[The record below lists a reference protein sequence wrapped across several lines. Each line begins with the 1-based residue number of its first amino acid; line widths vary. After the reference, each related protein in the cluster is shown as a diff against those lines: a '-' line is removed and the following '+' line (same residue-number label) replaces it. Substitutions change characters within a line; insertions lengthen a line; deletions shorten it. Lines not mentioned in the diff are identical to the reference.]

1 MDLQDSVYLKVVGFC
16 VGILALLEGLFASG
30 QCIIVATNLRAFLLV
45 ASLLLIFITFVGLYA
60 LFKKPKR
67 KR

>member
-1 MDLQDSVYLKVVGFC
+1 MELQDSIYLKVVGFC

-30 QCIIVATNLRAFLLV
+30 QCMDVATVLRAFLLV
-45 ASLLLIFITFVGLYA
+45 TALLLMFITFVGLHA
-60 LFKKPKR
+60 LFKKPKQ